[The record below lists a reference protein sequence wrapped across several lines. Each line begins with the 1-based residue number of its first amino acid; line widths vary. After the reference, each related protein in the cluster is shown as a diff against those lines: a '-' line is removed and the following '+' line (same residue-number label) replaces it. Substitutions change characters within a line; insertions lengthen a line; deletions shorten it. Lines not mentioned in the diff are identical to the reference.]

1 MKNIK
6 KKNNTEIFSFLE
18 KIISKKGKFPGTTIK
33 DKENYR
39 YLSTGEIDSL
49 EILKIVI
56 KIEKKFK
63 IKFKSK
69 DFETDNFRTI
79 GGLISIIKRNQEK

>member
-6 KKNNTEIFSFLE
+6 KKNSEIFSFLE
-18 KIISKKGKFPGTTIK
+18 KIISKKGKIPGKSIK

-56 KIEKKFK
+56 KIEKKFN
-63 IKFKSK
+63 IKFQSK
-69 DFETDNFRTI
+69 DFETDKFRTI
-79 GGLISIIKRNQEK
+79 GGLISIIKRNQKK

>member
-6 KKNNTEIFSFLE
+6 KKNSEIFSFLE
-18 KIISKKGKFPGTTIK
+18 KIISKKGKIPGKSIK

-56 KIEKKFK
+56 KIEKNL
-63 IKFKSK
+63 
-69 DFETDNFRTI
+69 T
-79 GGLISIIKRNQEK
+79 